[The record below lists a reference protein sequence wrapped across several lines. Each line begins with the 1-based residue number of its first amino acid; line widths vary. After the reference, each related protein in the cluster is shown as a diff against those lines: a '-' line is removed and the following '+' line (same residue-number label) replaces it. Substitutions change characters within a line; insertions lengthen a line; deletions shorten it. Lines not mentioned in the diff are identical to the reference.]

1 VELLAKYGLHNLVV
15 IERAAQAQFAR
26 YNGDMLEPAFD
37 TTRLSPDERS
47 AWDDLI
53 ARYGAAHAA
62 ADYEH
67 TVAWV
72 RSLQARRFDAARIRD
87 AIARC
92 TWCDG
97 VQMYVGSHAR
107 TMPITLARAM
117 VEQVLASMLEDRA
130 GEGNG
135 SQF

>member
-1 VELLAKYGLHNLVV
+1 
-15 IERAAQAQFAR
+15 
-26 YNGDMLEPAFD
+26 MPEPAFD

-53 ARYGAAHAA
+53 ARYGAAQAA
-62 ADYEH
+62 ADYEP
-67 TVAWV
+67 TIAWV
-72 RSLQARRFDAARIRD
+72 RSLQARRFDAVRIRD

-92 TWCDG
+92 TWRD
-97 VQMYVGSHAR
+97 VIQMQVGNHAR

-117 VEQVLASMLEDRA
+117 IEQVLASMLEDRA